1 MADITI
7 TYPANIRAL
16 TEQGAVVLP
25 GTAGST
31 TGVGKAVALASD
43 GEWDNAD
50 GNVTAALARVQGVV
64 VASYDGETT
73 ITAGNPLSVC
83 VFGPVSGIGG
93 LTAGANY
100 YLSDTAGAIADAV
113 GTYDRILGWGAKLAS
128 EVCLFV
134 SPQQND
140 PSSA

>member
-1 MADITI
+1 MADITLNN
-7 TYPANIRAL
+7 PERVRAL

-25 GTAGST
+25 GTAGSAT
-31 TGVGKAVALASD
+31 AVGKAVALASD

-50 GNVTAALARVQGVV
+50 GNVSAALARVQGVV
-64 VASYDGETT
+64 VASYDGETA
-73 ITAGNPLSVC
+73 IAAGSPLSVC

-113 GTYDRILGWGAKLAS
+113 GTYDRILGWGVKLSS
-128 EVCLFV
+128 EVCLYV
-134 SPQQND
+134 APQQND

>member
-1 MADITI
+1 MADVTVS
-7 TYPANIRAL
+7 TPANVRAL
-16 TEQGAVVLP
+16 VEQGAIVLQ
-25 GTAGST
+25 GVAGST
-31 TGVGKAVALASD
+31 TAVGKAVALASD

-50 GNVTAALARVQGVV
+50 GNVSAALARVQGVV
-64 VASYDGETT
+64 VASFDGETT
-73 ITAGNPLSVC
+73 IAASSPLSVC

-113 GTYDRILGWGAKLAS
+113 GTYDRILGWGVKLAG

-134 SPQQND
+134 SVQQND

>member
-7 TYPANIRAL
+7 ATPANVRPL
-16 TEQGAVVLP
+16 VEHGARVIP
-25 GTAGST
+25 GTAGSAT
-31 TGVGKAVALASD
+31 AVGKAVALASD

-50 GNVTAALARVQGVV
+50 GNVSAALARVQGIV

-73 ITAGNPLSVC
+73 IAASAPLSVC

-113 GTYDRILGWGAKLAS
+113 GTFDRILGWGVQIAG

-134 SPQQND
+134 AIQQND

>member
-7 TYPANIRAL
+7 SSPANVRPL
-16 TEQGAVVLP
+16 VEHGARIIP

-31 TGVGKAVALASD
+31 TAVGKAVSLASD

-50 GNVTAALARVQGVV
+50 GNVSAALARVQGIV
-64 VASYDGETT
+64 VASYDGETA
-73 ITAGNPLSVC
+73 IAAGAPLSVC
-83 VFGPVSGIGG
+83 VFGPVSGLGG

-113 GTYDRILGWGAKLAS
+113 GTFDRILGWGVTIAG

-134 SPQQND
+134 SVQQND